1 MNKFFCLRQLHNV
14 AVIGMNDGNVSIY
27 DVSKIRT
34 VAITS
39 TTVNG
44 KHLQAVTQVINLI
57 TF

>member
-1 MNKFFCLRQLHNV
+1 
-14 AVIGMNDGNVSIY
+14 MNDGNVSIY